1 MHISQRL
8 QATKAGRSPGNDG
21 TFNPTVFKYFT
32 GWLGRSESLYLC
44 SLKVHT
50 FKNFS
55 PRFARCS
62 MTSTLKIC
70 LLHPCEASSDVRS
83 CYNESVTVLI
93 RICRNNVS
101 LIWETECVANT
112 FLPSCII

>member
-1 MHISQRL
+1 MRLLMHISQRLL

-32 GWLGRSESLYLC
+32 RRLGRSE

-55 PRFARCS
+55 PRVARRNYFILFS
-62 MTSTLKIC
+62 RR
-70 LLHPCEASSDVRS
+70 ASRG
-83 CYNESVTVLI
+83 
-93 RICRNNVS
+93 
-101 LIWETECVANT
+101 AA
-112 FLPSCII
+112 

>member
-1 MHISQRL
+1 MRLLMHISQRLL

-32 GWLGRSESLYLC
+32 GRLGRSESLYPC

-55 PRFARCS
+55 TRYAR
-62 MTSTLKIC
+62 
-70 LLHPCEASSDVRS
+70 
-83 CYNESVTVLI
+83 
-93 RICRNNVS
+93 RNYF
-101 LIWETECVANT
+101 I
-112 FLPSCII
+112 FLPRRALRGAA